1 MRSRLEDDLDSCR
14 PLILFLG
21 DERDDEDHDVLFPKI
36 RESGVSVVRVHPIDL
51 MISLEPSGP
60 RFTVDGRPVRPKLV
74 VGWVL
79 DELLWPGMIQLDVFE
94 RACIPVI
101 NDTMTLFRTAN
112 KLLDSSQLNTGGLL
126 RYPVLSGYDRTALD
140 PGFAPDGTTVVKP
153 LRGFGGRGIER
164 LESTSDYGMFRRMDT
179 SLDSAYYA
187 MPWVESPGRDIRIYT
202 VNHHPV
208 FAMYRYAPPGS
219 WITNVTAGG
228 RIAMCP
234 LTAEL
239 SDLASRASRAA
250 NTLIGGVD
258 IGEDV
263 ETGGY
268 VIYEVNSCPTCE
280 PPVLEMVADFLTEA
294 VTDYEA
300 ARATWEP
307 SHVYTT
313 LDRDPKLFHPSK
325 RHLIQPAD

>member
-1 MRSRLEDDLDSCR
+1 M
-14 PLILFLG
+14 G
-21 DERDDEDHDVLFPKI
+21 DERDDEDHDILFPQI
-36 RESGVSVVRVHPIDL
+36 RERGVSVVRLHPLDL
-51 MISLEPSGP
+51 MITLESDGP
-60 RFTVDGRPVRPKLV
+60 LFTVDGRVVRPDLV

-79 DELLWPGMIQLDVFE
+79 DDLLWPGMVQLDVFA
-94 RACIPVI
+94 RAGIPVI
-101 NDTMTLFRTAN
+101 NDAMTLFRTAN

-126 RYPVLSGYDRTALD
+126 RYPVLSGYDHTALA
-140 PGFAPDGTTVVKP
+140 PGFTPNGTTVVKP
-153 LRGFGGRGIER
+153 LYGYGGRGVER
-164 LESTSDYGMFRRMDT
+164 LESAADYRTFGRADT

-187 MPWVESPGRDIRIYT
+187 MPWVENPGRDIRVYT

-208 FAMYRYAPPGS
+208 FAMYRYAPPDS

-239 SDLASRASRAA
+239 ADLASRASRNA

-263 ETGGY
+263 ENGGY

-280 PPVLEMVADFLTEA
+280 PPVLEMVADFLAVA

-300 ARATWEP
+300 ARETWEP
-307 SHVYTT
+307 SHVYTS
-313 LDRDPKLFHPSK
+313 LDEDPELFHLSK
-325 RHLIQPAD
+325 RHLIQSNPH